1 MLTFLQTLIDG
12 LMLGGVFAL
21 SAAGFSLV
29 FGVLHVLNLSHGM
42 LAILGAYI
50 AFTLTDALHLD
61 PLVAL
66 PVVMILTGGL
76 GYVYQRL
83 LIQRAL
89 DPTGMGSMLLTMGVA
104 MMAQNVLTWIYSPD
118 VRALTPAWAF
128 ASAQLGELRF
138 DLVRLGALGVSLALL
153 FCLSVLLGRTGAGRM
168 IRATAQQGLAAQLCG
183 VDVRHI
189 YALAFAIASAFAGAA
204 GVVIGLILP
213 FTPSYDATWTL
224 NAFMV
229 VTLGGIAGPM
239 GALLGGLLLGVI
251 YTMAGQFIGPAY
263 ANAVMF
269 LVLVGTLVLRPHGIL
284 GHSFKASR

>member
-1 MLTFLQTLIDG
+1 MPIFLQTLVDG

-42 LAILGAYI
+42 LAIVGAYV
-50 AFTLTDALHLD
+50 AFSLTQALHID
-61 PLVAL
+61 PLLAL
-66 PVVMILTGGL
+66 PLVMLVMAAI
-76 GYVYQRL
+76 GYALQRML
-83 LIQRAL
+83 VQRVL
-89 DPTGMGSMLLTMGVA
+89 DPTGMGSMLLTLGVA
-104 MMAQNVLTWIYSPD
+104 MMAQNVLTWVYSPD
-118 VRALTPAWAF
+118 VRALTPAWSF
-128 ASAQLGELRF
+128 ASAQWGELRF
-138 DLVRLGALGVSLALL
+138 DLVRLGALGVSLLL
-153 FCLSVLLGRTGAGRM
+153 LGCLSILLQRTTAGRM

-213 FTPSYDATWTL
+213 FTPSSDATWTL

-229 VTLGGIAGPM
+229 VTLGGVAGPS
-239 GALLGGLLLGVI
+239 GALVGGLLLGVI
-251 YTMAGQFIGPAY
+251 YTMAGQFVGPAY